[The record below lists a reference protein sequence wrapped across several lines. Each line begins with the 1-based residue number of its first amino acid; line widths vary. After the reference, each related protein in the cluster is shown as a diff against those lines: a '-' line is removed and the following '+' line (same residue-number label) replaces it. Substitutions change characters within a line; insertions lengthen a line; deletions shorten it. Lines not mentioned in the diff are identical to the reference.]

1 MELTKDYEC
10 IIAYHPGKANM
21 VADVLSRKNSNKENK
36 GRVALL
42 KELKGCEAI
51 LNTWSV
57 GNLIARF
64 QFEPT
69 LEGKIV

>member
-51 LNTWSV
+51 LNT
-57 GNLIARF
+57 
-64 QFEPT
+64 
-69 LEGKIV
+69 